1 MKLKESESVSGDL
14 KRQVQAK
21 DEVLKSHKDKENQ
34 MQTTIDGLKKT
45 VESLNE
51 RLQVLCEPPKFVST
65 INIPRLQ

>member
-14 KRQVQAK
+14 KRQVQEK
-21 DEVLKSHKDKENQ
+21 NEVLKSHKDKENQ

-45 VESLNE
+45 VESLNQ

-65 INIPRLQ
+65 INIPLLQ